1 MSEDPLMDR
10 ITAAI
15 GQLHGGDRAG
25 ARDAFEAIWRDLGD
39 TPDPFHAC
47 TLSHYMAD
55 TQDDP
60 QRELEWD
67 LRALEAADR
76 VSDGRAEKH
85 HAALS
90 IKSFYPS
97 LHLNLGDVLFR
108 LGEFDR
114 ASEHVRAAESA
125 LGHLPPTPYGEM
137 TRKGV
142 AALSERISATRS

>member
-1 MSEDPLMDR
+1 MDR

-25 ARDAFEAIWRDLGD
+25 AREASDAIWRDLGHD
-39 TPDPFHAC
+39 SDPFHVC

-55 TQDDP
+55 TQDDL

-67 LRALEAADR
+67 LRALDAADR
-76 VSDGRAEKH
+76 VSDGRAEEH
-85 HAALS
+85 HASLS

-97 LHLNLGDVLFR
+97 LHLNVGDVLFR
-108 LGEFDR
+108 LGDLDR
-114 ASEHVRAAESA
+114 ASEHVRAAEGA
-125 LGHLPPTPYGEM
+125 LEHLPQSPYAEM

-142 AALSERISATRS
+142 AALAQRVSAARS